1 MALNCPECGADITA
15 QIKAHAAQGG
25 HARAAGMTEAQRLR
39 ASRKA
44 TRALLARSEKAKA
57 ETRRKQSEAA
67 RAAWARRKDVL
78 RGDVTFS
85 FRFLDSKAE
94 AKTG

>member
-1 MALNCPECGADITA
+1 MTTCEKCGHDITSQVTA
-15 QIKAHAAQGG
+15 QIHARAAQGG

-67 RAAWARRKDVL
+67 RAAWVAR
-78 RGDVTFS
+78 
-85 FRFLDSKAE
+85 KAE
-94 AKTG
+94 KG